1 MAWRVSPLVRWT
13 MPPLIVV
20 TTALF
25 IVAHCVVI
33 DTEMIDIKLRGAAE
47 GAGDTTVLHLNVW
60 DFQLKNTVRM
70 MWDSGAWPLAILVVS
85 MSVAWVYAK
94 MIMMMVVWFAPL
106 SRAAAGRLLL
116 LLDLLGKWSFIDLF
130 VALLYQDGLS
140 LQLRRVMQ
148 VGDASIG
155 LHSRGGAY
163 VFLSALVVAI
173 AITQVEVAIHRQSSG
188 GEESATTA
196 RRDPSVEGRGAATAL
211 LSFADAPAAD
221 SLFGGIVP
229 SGVLCESETQA
240 SQPVDLSD
248 FGSGSAAKQ
257 RDATATATTAA
268 ALARCA
274 AMALRHIALPLAVV
288 AAAAWTLYAAL
299 QPIFAFHY
307 GGVFARYVAPTERVK
322 TRSLVSLL
330 VGLANADFVD
340 VWDGYK
346 KDNLVWGIIGVAI
359 FVSLIAQL
367 LLAPM
372 LIAVLWCPA
381 EKQVVAARCGWCRAA
396 RSDLNGDVGGSVHAG
411 GVWGEPPFLVNVAN
425 ANANAR
431 SFRPQEVALRGAQLI
446 SAWSATDVFCL
457 SIGVACAEMNTI
469 ATYTLTQQP
478 GEVVQLMTDFCGSVA
493 QCLSVNT
500 FLLSGFWQLLGA
512 TVLTQVLSATIIVTA
527 RRQIKAQ
534 RALEAKTS
542 GSLES

>member
-1 MAWRVSPLVRWT
+1 MANCCAAASPSARSMAWRVSPLVRWT

-196 RRDPSVEGRGAATAL
+196 RRDPSVERCFHLLTRPPRTACLVVSYPQVSSARVKHKRRSLLTSVTSAAAAQPSSEMRRRRRRQRL
-211 LSFADAPAAD
+211 LS
-221 SLFGGIVP
+221 
-229 SGVLCESETQA
+229 
-240 SQPVDLSD
+240 
-248 FGSGSAAKQ
+248 
-257 RDATATATTAA
+257 RA
-268 ALARCA
+268 ALRWRCA
-274 AMALRHIALPLAVV
+274 A
-288 AAAAWTLYAAL
+288 
-299 QPIFAFHY
+299 
-307 GGVFARYVAPTERVK
+307 
-322 TRSLVSLL
+322 
-330 VGLANADFVD
+330 
-340 VWDGYK
+340 
-346 KDNLVWGIIGVAI
+346 
-359 FVSLIAQL
+359 
-367 LLAPM
+367 
-372 LIAVLWCPA
+372 
-381 EKQVVAARCGWCRAA
+381 
-396 RSDLNGDVGGSVHAG
+396 
-411 GVWGEPPFLVNVAN
+411 
-425 ANANAR
+425 
-431 SFRPQEVALRGAQLI
+431 
-446 SAWSATDVFCL
+446 
-457 SIGVACAEMNTI
+457 
-469 ATYTLTQQP
+469 
-478 GEVVQLMTDFCGSVA
+478 
-493 QCLSVNT
+493 
-500 FLLSGFWQLLGA
+500 
-512 TVLTQVLSATIIVTA
+512 
-527 RRQIKAQ
+527 
-534 RALEAKTS
+534 
-542 GSLES
+542 